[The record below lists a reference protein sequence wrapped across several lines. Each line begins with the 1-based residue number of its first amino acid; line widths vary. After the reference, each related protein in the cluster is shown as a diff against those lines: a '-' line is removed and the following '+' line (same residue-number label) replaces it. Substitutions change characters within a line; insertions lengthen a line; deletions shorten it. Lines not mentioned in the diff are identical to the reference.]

1 MSNINDI
8 YRSESQWFL
17 WYEDHF
23 DIECPRQLEKE
34 GYGIINGLKA
44 LWSVFLKETVGSK
57 GEPMFS
63 FFDLWWVRER
73 RSIKIRAT
81 GPGLIKMKCWI
92 FKPKSDQNGS
102 IGSNPDH
109 DLLNTISN
117 VHYKLLCEDRSEQEI
132 VDAAEMSEDQNKF
145 KISLSILSREH

>member
-1 MSNINDI
+1 
-8 YRSESQWFL
+8 
-17 WYEDHF
+17 
-23 DIECPRQLEKE
+23 
-34 GYGIINGLKA
+34 
-44 LWSVFLKETVGSK
+44 
-57 GEPMFS
+57 MFS

-73 RSIKIRAT
+73 QSIKIRAT
-81 GPGLIKMKCWI
+81 GTGLIKMKCWI
-92 FKPKSDQNGS
+92 FKPTSDQNGS

-145 KISLSILSREH
+145 KISLSILSIEH